1 MIVRIRVAAAKDAPG
16 IAGVH
21 IDTWRDTYAGIF
33 PIHVFRRMGHHQL
46 SAQWSRALR
55 NSTRN
60 DAVIVAEVPH
70 AGIIGFGSCCRVN
83 GVDLPY
89 QGEVDTLYVHPNFQG
104 QAVGRSL
111 LATLF
116 RVLATKGLDSA
127 LIWVLAENPARFFYQ
142 AMGGTL
148 IAKREERLWGVPLR
162 ELAYGWSHLKT
173 AIPRIECGTIAKPHS
188 N

>member
-1 MIVRIRVAAAKDAPG
+1 MMVRIRVAAAKDAPG
-16 IAGVH
+16 IAGVQ

-33 PIHVFRRMGHHQL
+33 PIHVFRRMGHHRL
-46 SAQWSRALR
+46 SAQWSKALR

-60 DAVIVAEVPH
+60 NTVIVAEVPY
-70 AGIIGFGSCCRVN
+70 AGIIGFGSCCMTN
-83 GVDLPY
+83 GVDLRY

-111 LATLF
+111 LARLF

-127 LIWVLAENPARFFYQ
+127 LIWVLAENPARFFYE

-162 ELAYGWSHLKT
+162 EMAYGWSDLNT